1 LEQEWEWTERYATQP
16 EILRYVDHVASR
28 FDLRRDVE
36 FSTRVTAAAWDEG
49 SNRWLVKTDR
59 GHRVRAQFL
68 IMAVG
73 CLSAAKLPELAG
85 IERFAGDMYHTG
97 RWPHEGVD
105 FTGRSVGVI
114 GTGSSGI
121 QSIPIIAE
129 QAAHLT
135 VFQRTPNFSVPAKNA
150 PLDPTFVEGRKASY
164 RQHRKMMF
172 SSRAGIVIRAN
183 DQPALSVT
191 EEERHKRYWEAWEAG
206 NLFGMA
212 SSFGDIAIDRQANE
226 TAAEFVR
233 ERIRSIVDDPDVAE
247 ALSPRSYPFATKR
260 LCLDSN
266 YYATF
271 NRDNVVLVDVRA
283 DPIVEV
289 TSHGLRTAA
298 ADFEFDALV
307 FATGFDAMTGPFLEP
322 DIRGAAGRSL
332 RDKWAAGPRSYLGV
346 ATAGFPNLFTITGPG
361 SPSVLTNMLVSI
373 EQHVD
378 WVTDCID
385 NMRSNGA
392 IAIDPEVEA
401 EDFWVSHVNDVAHL
415 TLFPQADSWYMGAN
429 VPGKPRVFMPY
440 LGGFALYREIC
451 DGVAS
456 DGYRGFA
463 LTLAD

>member
-1 LEQEWEWTERYATQP
+1 
-16 EILRYVDHVASR
+16 
-28 FDLRRDVE
+28 
-36 FSTRVTAAAWDEG
+36 
-49 SNRWLVKTDR
+49 
-59 GHRVRAQFL
+59 
-68 IMAVG
+68 
-73 CLSAAKLPELAG
+73 
-85 IERFAGDMYHTG
+85 
-97 RWPHEGVD
+97 
-105 FTGRSVGVI
+105 
-114 GTGSSGI
+114 
-121 QSIPIIAE
+121 
-129 QAAHLT
+129 
-135 VFQRTPNFSVPAKNA
+135 
-150 PLDPTFVEGRKASY
+150 
-164 RQHRKMMF
+164 
-172 SSRAGIVIRAN
+172 
-183 DQPALSVT
+183 
-191 EEERHKRYWEAWEAG
+191 
-206 NLFGMA
+206 MA